1 MLYYFFPFSFYRGLQ
16 SFPCSSIKTSQPVL
30 RMSSGRP
37 RRTCM
42 TIIKNDVLLRARR
55 IFSPWVLLVK
65 QGTCLLYSGFLWP
78 THQFNRLSAWAPSS
92 FFFLLFLHFHLC
104 GFLFYFVYNLNFPL
118 YELRQNVVQSIL
130 FSWLLLKS
138 MGGWWITSVL
148 LIGIL
153 HPFSDLDCIFLWE
166 LWGADPRS
174 VCSCWAYNFVNVGT
188 GLVI

>member
-1 MLYYFFPFSFYRGLQ
+1 MRCLELEEFSILGYYL
-16 SFPCSSIKTSQPVL
+16 SSRVL
-30 RMSSGRP
+30 VCCIADFCDLPISL
-37 RRTCM
+37 T
-42 TIIKNDVLLRARR
+42 
-55 IFSPWVLLVK
+55 
-65 QGTCLLYSGFLWP
+65 GFLHGP
-78 THQFNRLSAWAPSS
+78 CHL
-92 FFFLLFLHFHLC
+92 FFFLLFLHFHFC

-118 YELRQNVVQSIL
+118 YESRPNVVQSIL

-138 MGGWWITSVL
+138 MVGWWITSVL

-153 HPFSDLDCIFLWE
+153 HLFSDLDCIFLWE